1 MKDSIKAKGVVYV
14 DIKKPDG
21 TVVST
26 VIENLVVNAGKEFFT
41 KKIFNDSFE
50 GRITK
55 IGIGAKKD
63 AQKYDDTLI
72 RFNTVTSPT
81 PSPIIKDIDFASS
94 AIEPA
99 PAIPPHCAN
108 TIAYITTFFDTT
120 DDTLRDSG
128 GTPVTMQE
136 VALIGT
142 DGNSPEEEIIICR
155 TTFDDDSP
163 MVGFTKLVE
172 DVVTVTWK
180 LTFN

>member
-26 VIENLVVNAGKEFFT
+26 VIENLVVNSGKEFFT

>member
-63 AQKYDDTLI
+63 TQQLDDTLTK
-72 RFNTVTSPT
+72 FNTVTAPT

-94 AIEPA
+94 AIETNSSPLA
-99 PAIPPHCAN
+99 CAN

-120 DDTLRDSG
+120 GDTLRDSG

-136 VALIGT
+136 IALIGT
-142 DGNSPEEEIIICR
+142 DGNSPESDIVICR

>member
-1 MKDSIKAKGVVYV
+1 
-14 DIKKPDG
+14 
-21 TVVST
+21 
-26 VIENLVVNAGKEFFT
+26 
-41 KKIFNDSFE
+41 
-50 GRITK
+50 
-55 IGIGAKKD
+55 
-63 AQKYDDTLI
+63 
-72 RFNTVTSPT
+72 
-81 PSPIIKDIDFASS
+81 
-94 AIEPA
+94 
-99 PAIPPHCAN
+99 CAN

-120 DDTLRDSG
+120 GDTLRDSG

-142 DGNSPEEEIIICR
+142 DGNSPESDIVICR